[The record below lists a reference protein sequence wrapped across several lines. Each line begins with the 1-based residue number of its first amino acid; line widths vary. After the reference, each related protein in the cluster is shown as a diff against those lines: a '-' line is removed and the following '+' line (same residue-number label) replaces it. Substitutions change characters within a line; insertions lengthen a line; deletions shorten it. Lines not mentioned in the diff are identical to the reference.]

1 MTRNKLTGLA
11 IFSICLA
18 TAGAWL
24 FTRAQQAHT
33 ETTSGTDSAPHT
45 HTDSKGLDQAAR
57 SAHSETHYSATQVL
71 PLHQLQSINSG
82 TSSDIVF
89 NLFNTL
95 KLWISQSAENIS
107 LTKTVLL
114 TPSDGSAA
122 SKRQRSILYGALS
135 ETSRTEAAAALV
147 ELAGRAQ
154 TEDDYIQAVSAL
166 ADHQM
171 PTAETLPAVWKLY
184 ESRTGI
190 AKHVSL
196 LAYGSIAHHRR
207 DTAGINDN
215 ASDKLIT
222 LLSQATSAEAQ
233 MEVLSAMG
241 NHGSSKYFS
250 LIEQATNHNDEMVR
264 AAAVYAL
271 RFHPTAAAGT
281 LMTAVGVRD
290 QSQRVKDEAL
300 KGLATQISIRRDY
313 QHVTKVALS
322 SPQIELQ
329 IAAAIILKDAR
340 KQANNED
347 VNQAIATLRAET
359 QYMEVKALLDS

>member
-154 TEDDYIQAVSAL
+154 TEDDYIDIFAMLVGKNHSIPL
-166 ADHQM
+166 GDHQLFAGQEIKKAVTTSYAEHNRPKEDGLVSVWERYEKAHGKISTLSDIGSYLHEIKLAEPRFTGRAIKNITDSIKMRAMDLDM
-171 PTAETLPAVWKLY
+171 PDEWFATREPFFAKSYY
-184 ESRTGI
+184 EKKQMIEALRTPI
-190 AKHVSL
+190 TIDMVL
-196 LAYGSIAHHRR
+196 QE
-207 DTAGINDN
+207 INRYADSEFRYTDK
-215 ASDKLIT
+215 SD
-222 LLSQATSAEAQ
+222 
-233 MEVLSAMG
+233 
-241 NHGSSKYFS
+241 
-250 LIEQATNHNDEMVR
+250 D
-264 AAAVYAL
+264 AAV
-271 RFHPTAAAGT
+271 T
-281 LMTAVGVRD
+281 D
-290 QSQRVKDEAL
+290 
-300 KGLATQISIRRDY
+300 IIRRER
-313 QHVTKVALS
+313 QREK
-322 SPQIELQ
+322 
-329 IAAAIILKDAR
+329 AIQEMEAMKKDGR
-340 KQANNED
+340 WQG
-347 VNQAIATLRAET
+347 
-359 QYMEVKALLDS
+359 